1 MAGGVTCRAQ
11 ACRRKADLAAHLA
24 LYRQAILGRIRP
36 ILVSHAVDL
45 PLPPPLTTTAE
56 PSRRRRWPSTACAS
70 LSARLQLG
78 RRRAG
83 RGHGGRPRRP
93 RPAQPCGGLP
103 TAALPNLTSAGHR
116 GRGNARTVDAH
127 QGPDARTP
135 ETSQRTPGRSDVR
148 TGHWTPV
155 GWTGKR
161 GHWSLAPDTG
171 RRTLAGDADR
181 VTTTRPASRPPGPPR
196 RVIVRWDAQLCSC
209 GRDLRGSAAHAGSA
223 VRSPAGARLPLAL
236 PCSAR
241 SLRRPRR
248 ASAHCS
254 PRKMIAA

>member
-1 MAGGVTCRAQ
+1 VPRKPAA
-11 ACRRKADLAAHLA
+11 RRRPRCAPC
-24 LYRQAILGRIRP
+24 LYRQVILGRIRP

-45 PLPPPLTTTAE
+45 ATATTSHDDGRAKPTSPLAQHSLRQLERQAPTRQTT
-56 PSRRRRWPSTACAS
+56 SRSWT
-70 LSARLQLG
+70 
-78 RRRAG
+78 RRATA
-83 RGHGGRPRRP
+83 PT
-93 RPAQPCGGLP
+93 PAQPSRAAACPPPSSLP
-103 TAALPNLTSAGHR
+103 HF
-116 GRGNARTVDAH
+116 GRTPRTRERTDS
-127 QGPDARTP
+127 GRPPGTGRRTP
-135 ETSQRTPGRSDVR
+135 ETGQRTPGRSDVR

-155 GWTGKR
+155 AWTGKR

-181 VTTTRPASRPPGPPR
+181 VTTARLASRPPGPPR
-196 RVIVRWDAQLCSC
+196 QVIVRWDAQLCSC

-248 ASAHCS
+248 ALAHCS
-254 PRKMIAA
+254 PRTISGRA